1 MYNASSKHSMAARRP
16 FNGGAN
22 IKRNTHD
29 KISRYGSAVI
39 FRLEIRPRVSY
50 IIRRIFSN
58 SRKSVKHVT
67 PKSDSVSTT
76 PQAPRAPW
84 TLCACLMM
92 LDAAAA
98 EMMLSEDGSA
108 SMDSVTGGGGAVA
121 AAADKYKYKYKYKI
135 YL

>member
-67 PKSDSVSTT
+67 TKSDSVST